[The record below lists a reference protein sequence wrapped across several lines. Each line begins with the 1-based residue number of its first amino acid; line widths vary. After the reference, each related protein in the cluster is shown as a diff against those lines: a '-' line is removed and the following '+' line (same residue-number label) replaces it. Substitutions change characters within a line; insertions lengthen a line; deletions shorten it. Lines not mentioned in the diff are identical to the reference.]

1 VLVIEDDPAMRA
13 SLEQALTLS
22 RYEVRTAKD
31 GDEGIAAALDFKP
44 TVIVCDVH
52 LPHRDGP
59 SILAALRQD
68 ESMEMTQFILM
79 TGDREGTTQR
89 LGMNLG
95 ADDYLQKPFSIDEF
109 LRCVKARFRRA
120 ELAQKADS
128 RALEKLRDTI
138 SKRLPHELMTPLTG
152 ILGLSEVLM
161 EESDA
166 TMAPEHR
173 ELVQDIHYS
182 AERLHHTLK
191 NYFSILEVLEQN
203 SSVGPEASR
212 PAPAELASA
221 ARQAAIRTSGRSGR
235 GNDLIPRCEEIDLPV
250 SLGNLAAI
258 VTEFVDNA
266 CKYSQKGTSIEI
278 RMGQTATHAEVSV
291 VDRGRGMTPEQISQL
306 GAFRQFDRTKYEQQG
321 LGLGLTLTQHLI
333 ARNGG
338 TFEIRSRLGEGT
350 TVMAR
355 WPVANSAR

>member
-1 VLVIEDDPAMRA
+1 
-13 SLEQALTLS
+13 
-22 RYEVRTAKD
+22 
-31 GDEGIAAALDFKP
+31 
-44 TVIVCDVH
+44 
-52 LPHRDGP
+52 
-59 SILAALRQD
+59 
-68 ESMEMTQFILM
+68 
-79 TGDREGTTQR
+79 
-89 LGMNLG
+89 
-95 ADDYLQKPFSIDEF
+95 
-109 LRCVKARFRRA
+109 
-120 ELAQKADS
+120 
-128 RALEKLRDTI
+128 
-138 SKRLPHELMTPLTG
+138 
-152 ILGLSEVLM
+152 M